1 MTNGPSAFTY
11 ALTMALPAPK
21 DSTTAVVTGASSG
34 IGAEIAR
41 ELSRRG
47 HGVTLVARR
56 EDRLKALADELSQ
69 SHGVRVEVLAAD
81 LTDAALPGGAA
92 GKDRDAA
99 ASSSTCW
106 STTPASRRWV
116 PSARPPARTSSRWC
130 EPTSRRWSTS
140 ARCSCRKWSH
150 AIAVRVLNTAS
161 TAAFQPLPGQAAYG
175 AAKAFVLSYG
185 RALGAELRGTGVT
198 VTTLCPGPV
207 ETGFAEAAGMT
218 DAEAS
223 ESLPK
228 LMWVP
233 AADVARAAVDGLAA
247 GRPVVIPGMANRVA
261 RAAVAHVTPKSLILP
276 LLVSRHPALKKASTV
291 SSRPVPVSELELPS
305 PGHVGDGA
313 RGRVTPPWTEAREQ
327 HWLARTEFGYTV
339 TRLED
344 VTAVLRDRRFHS
356 AVSAIT
362 ELQGVGTWRAR
373 STSSGGANRS
383 SPWRASSTPAC
394 AASSRPHSRPA
405 SANRLRPTMRAVVGD
420 LVDAVSG
427 QGAVRVRR
435 RRLRALPDPDHL

>member
-1 MTNGPSAFTY
+1 
-11 ALTMALPAPK
+11 MALPAPK

-69 SHGVRVEVLAAD
+69 SHGIRVEVLAGRPHRRR
-81 LTDAALPGGAA
+81 LPGGAA
-92 GKDRDAA
+92 GKIEARGLVVDVLVNNAGFTTMGPVSKAA
-99 ASSSTCW
+99 REDELALVRTDVEAVVDLC
-106 STTPASRRWV
+106 TLFV
-116 PSARPPARTSSRWC
+116 PEMVTRHRGG
-130 EPTSRRWSTS
+130 
-140 ARCSCRKWSH
+140 
-150 AIAVRVLNTAS
+150 VLNTAS

-233 AADVARAAVDGLAA
+233 AADVAKAAVDGLAA
-247 GRPVVIPGMANRVA
+247 GRA
-261 RAAVAHVTPKSLILP
+261 
-276 LLVSRHPALKKASTV
+276 
-291 SSRPVPVSELELPS
+291 
-305 PGHVGDGA
+305 
-313 RGRVTPPWTEAREQ
+313 GR
-327 HWLARTEFGYTV
+327 
-339 TRLED
+339 
-344 VTAVLRDRRFHS
+344 
-356 AVSAIT
+356 
-362 ELQGVGTWRAR
+362 
-373 STSSGGANRS
+373 
-383 SPWRASSTPAC
+383 
-394 AASSRPHSRPA
+394 
-405 SANRLRPTMRAVVGD
+405 
-420 LVDAVSG
+420 
-427 QGAVRVRR
+427 
-435 RRLRALPDPDHL
+435 DPR